1 MPAYYKKGKRNRTV
15 KLVPKSLWRNLNEK
29 QKQIVRS
36 AGEAAYKSFGSQF
49 FDQKRALKDEES
61 AALGEAY
68 KYYKTVKRKIS
79 KDAYQALDPQL
90 KNRFFDNLYAAKRR
104 LKEQLGEVA
113 SDWHPPSNEQQA
125 KRNFA
130 DRVAHFQTINTTPPK
145 YSDLNAAQSV
155 FRRAADK
162 QAPRDTGE
170 SRAFARSRQLLG
182 LGRYGATNEQLAQI
196 AAILQG
202 NKVI

>member
-36 AGEAAYKSFGSQF
+36 AGEAAYKSFGSKF
-49 FDQKRALKDEES
+49 FDTKRALKDEES

-79 KDAYQALDPQL
+79 KDAYETMDPL
-90 KNRFFDNLYAAKRR
+90 VKNRFFENLYSAKRR

-125 KRNFA
+125 RRNFM
-130 DRVAHFQTINTTPPK
+130 DRVDHFKSINTTPAK
-145 YSDLNAAQSV
+145 YANISAAQSV
-155 FRRAADK
+155 FQRAINK
-162 QAPRDTGE
+162 GKRDVGE
-170 SRAFARSRQLLG
+170 SMQYSRQRQLG
-182 LGRYGATNEQLAQI
+182 QLGATPTQIAQI
-196 AAILQG
+196 QQILAG
-202 NKVI
+202 NKVIY

>member
-36 AGEAAYKSFGSQF
+36 AGEAAYKSFGARF
-49 FDQKRALKDEES
+49 FDEKRALKDEES

-79 KDAYQALDPQL
+79 KDAYETMDPL
-90 KNRFFDNLYAAKRR
+90 VKNRFFENLYSAKRR

-113 SDWHPPSNEQQA
+113 SDWHPPANEQQA
-125 KRNFA
+125 KRNFN
-130 DRVAHFQTINTTPPK
+130 DRVDHFKSINTTPPK
-145 YSDLNAAQSV
+145 YGDIAAAQSV
-155 FRRAADK
+155 FQRAANK
-162 QAPRDTGE
+162 GKRDTGE
-170 SRAFARSRQLLG
+170 SMLYARSRQLGG
-182 LGRYGATNEQLAQI
+182 LGRYGVTTAQMAEI
-196 AAILQG
+196 QKMLQG
-202 NKVI
+202 NQVIY